1 MTDSDG
7 ARQVAKSATE
17 RHVASQKSFAL
28 TDAEREA
35 VESAASAF
43 EYDDDNL
50 ECGTIAATLR
60 GLLERL

>member
-7 ARQVAKSATE
+7 AQQVAKSATE
-17 RHVASQKSFAL
+17 RDVASQKSFTL

-35 VESAASAF
+35 VE
-43 EYDDDNL
+43 
-50 ECGTIAATLR
+50 CGLGEIEGVYPEAAATLR

>member
-17 RHVASQKSFAL
+17 RHVASQKNTTL

-35 VESAASAF
+35 VERVA
-43 EYDDDNL
+43 EKL
-50 ECGTIAATLR
+50 EVWKLQPRDAGDAATLR